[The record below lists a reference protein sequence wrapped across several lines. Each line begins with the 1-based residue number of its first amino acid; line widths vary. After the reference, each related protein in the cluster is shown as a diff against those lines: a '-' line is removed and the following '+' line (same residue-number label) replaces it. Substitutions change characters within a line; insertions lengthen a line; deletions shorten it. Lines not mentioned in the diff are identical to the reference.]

1 MRNLRISLGVLLVGV
16 FVSTGT
22 LSQNTKTS
30 IRQDKADIR
39 REETDISK
47 DRSEYESDQ
56 AHITALRHQYQAD
69 IKKFGPH
76 SPQAKESK
84 QKLDEAIAELH
95 KDNRERRG
103 DWQEVKRDE
112 NDIRKDNNGKWKEK
126 KKAEQQQ
133 QAAR

>member
-1 MRNLRISLGVLLVGV
+1 MRNLSIFLGVLLVAV
-16 FVSTGT
+16 FVSTGA
-22 LSQNTKTS
+22 LSQNTNNS
-30 IRQDKADIR
+30 VRQDKADIR

-47 DRSEYESDQ
+47 DRAEYRSDQ

-69 IKKFGPH
+69 IKKFGAN
-76 SPQAKESK
+76 SPQARESK

-103 DWQEVKRDE
+103 DWQDVKRDE
-112 NDIRKDNNGKWKEK
+112 NDIRKDNKGKWKDK

-133 QAAR
+133 QAAH